1 MSISPLPRFSL
12 LLLGI
17 MLCALTACSDRNPV
31 RIGFMAG
38 LSGRTAD
45 LGVAGRNGAMLAVEQ
60 KNAGGGINGRQIE
73 LVAKDDEQ
81 NDEVAKKQV
90 TDLIAQKI
98 ELIIGPMTSSIA
110 AAIMPQINA
119 SQTILLSPTV
129 TTTQLTGIDDNFLR
143 VIADTRSYAYKS
155 ANYHYGIKGYR
166 NVAVILDQGNRNY
179 TESWLRD
186 FRSEFERLGGRIQTT
201 VPFRSGNNTTF
212 LDPTKQLLAAR
223 PDAVLIIANAVD
235 AALIC
240 QQIRKLSAT
249 QPIIAVE
256 WASTERFI
264 ELAGSA
270 AEGVH
275 LAQFIN
281 RNDRSLRYVGFVKA
295 YRERFGGQEPGFAGT
310 AGYDAALVA
319 IEALEQRTKG
329 TSLKQTILNR
339 ARFSGVQQT
348 ITLDRFGDADRK
360 NFTTVVR
367 NGTFVTIE

>member
-1 MSISPLPRFSL
+1 MNVLSPRQAL
-12 LLLGI
+12 LFLIGI
-17 MLCALTACSDRNPV
+17 TMCVLASCSERTPV

-38 LSGRTAD
+38 LSGRSAD

-60 KNAGGGINGRQIE
+60 KNAAGGINGRQIE
-73 LVAKDDEQ
+73 LLAKDDEQ
-81 NDEVAKKQV
+81 NDEVAKKQIAE
-90 TDLIAQKI
+90 LIAQKV

-110 AAIMPQINA
+110 AAVMPQINA
-119 SQTILLSPTV
+119 SQTVLLSPTV
-129 TTTQLTGIDDNFLR
+129 TTTALTGKDDNFLR
-143 VIADTRSYAYKS
+143 VIADTRSYAHKS
-155 ANYHYGIKGYR
+155 ASYHYRTKGYR
-166 NVAVILDQGNRNY
+166 SVAVILDQGNRSY
-179 TESWLRD
+179 TESWLQD
-186 FRSEFERLGGRIQTT
+186 FRSEFERLGGRIHLT
-201 VPFRSGNNTTF
+201 VPFRSGSNTTF
-212 LDPTKQLLAAR
+212 LDPAKQLLAAR

-240 QQIRKLSAT
+240 QQVRKLSAT

-281 RNDRSLRYVGFVKA
+281 RNDRSARYLEFIKA
-295 YRERFGGQEPGFAGT
+295 YRDRFGGQEPGFAGT

-319 IEALEQRTKG
+319 IEALQTRTKG
-329 TSLKQTILNR
+329 TSVKEAILKR

-348 ITLDRFGDADRK
+348 ISLDRFGDADRK
-360 NFTTVVR
+360 NYITVVR
-367 NGTFVTIE
+367 NGAFVTLE